1 MLRDVN
7 MTPRLWSLPLLALAL
22 VAAHPGA
29 HAEECGDVGA
39 QGVCR
44 DSKTLVWCAAG
55 QLQEMVCPADEVCVV
70 DARFGPG
77 GAGCIAT
84 QYTDCG
90 AITQAGECAGGDRA
104 VVWCDAN
111 RVKARTCDAGTG
123 CAWVADE
130 GWYDCVPTRANAMS
144 GEPTPPDDNGTETG
158 GGDVIDPPDTSDGPD
173 VTGGGPLP
181 SLEKGG
187 AVATGTYAG
196 GGAGCAGGQLPVGGG
211 LALFALA
218 LLWVLR
224 RQRG

>member
-1 MLRDVN
+1 
-7 MTPRLWSLPLLALAL
+7 
-22 VAAHPGA
+22 
-29 HAEECGDVGA
+29 
-39 QGVCR
+39 
-44 DSKTLVWCAAG
+44 
-55 QLQEMVCPADEVCVV
+55 
-70 DARFGPG
+70 
-77 GAGCIAT
+77 
-84 QYTDCG
+84 
-90 AITQAGECAGGDRA
+90 
-104 VVWCDAN
+104 
-111 RVKARTCDAGTG
+111 
-123 CAWVADE
+123 
-130 GWYDCVPTRANAMS
+130 MS